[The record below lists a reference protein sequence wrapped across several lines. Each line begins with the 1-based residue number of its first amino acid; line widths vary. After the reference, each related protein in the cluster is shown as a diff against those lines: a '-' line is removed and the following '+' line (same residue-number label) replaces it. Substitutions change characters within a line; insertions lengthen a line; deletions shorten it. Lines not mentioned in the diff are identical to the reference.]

1 MMRIASCFWREEWRR
16 VLSWASYT
24 FTRVRVAWHIGYGC
38 EVSDVLNL
46 NIESCYR
53 ILKIG
58 SERVLKMSR
67 HAPITAM
74 FSRKDAAVEIIAL
87 LLFPL
92 IYWLKYYVH
101 ELGHALPAF
110 LFGHEFRIDVVEQGF
125 GMYEGHCH
133 ISSFPTPDPTV
144 NFIILLSGGLIG
156 GLFMSIFYVVLRRRF
171 VSLAYLWIAISQF
184 AYMVVES
191 FQATMYP
198 EFLMISLFIA
208 LAIFA
213 HVFTSEYKKRTSV

>member
-1 MMRIASCFWREEWRR
+1 M
-16 VLSWASYT
+16 
-24 FTRVRVAWHIGYGC
+24 
-38 EVSDVLNL
+38 LNL
-46 NIESCYR
+46 NIEACYR

-58 SERVLKMSR
+58 GERVLKMSR

-74 FSRKDAAVEIIAL
+74 FSRKDVAIEIIAL

-92 IYWLKYYVH
+92 VYWLKYYVH

-125 GMYEGHCH
+125 GMYEGRCH

-144 NFIILLSGGLIG
+144 NFIIFLSGGLIG

-191 FQATMYP
+191 LQATMYP

-208 LAIFA
+208 LDLCSRFHFRIQKEDKCVNDKGIIADFGA
-213 HVFTSEYKKRTSV
+213 TTSVFLDVLVCYPEEEVSDEKSH